1 MLFHYAIVD
10 FNRIFLTYLITLKVK
25 VLAKLG
31 LVTAA
36 AATVLFIFIYEIQ
49 GPVINRVMSQAPAEN
64 NETPKVEA
72 KLEEPVISETPDN
85 EVTAETEESTESLGT
100 TETESVDPVPDT
112 EESTITAEADVEP
125 ETVEQPI
132 KVEAPPVEEKV
143 KDLPT
148 RRIYGK
154 ITLSTSGELLEGVN
168 IMVPGSS
175 VAKVSN
181 ANGGYTIEVPKTLRE
196 LVFIYRGKKLVQ
208 RINSDNNLV
217 NVRLDLETMQY
228 D

>member
-1 MLFHYAIVD
+1 
-10 FNRIFLTYLITLKVK
+10 VK

-36 AATVLFIFIYEIQ
+36 AATVLFIFIYEFQ
-49 GPVINRVMSQAPAEN
+49 GPVLNRVMSQPPSEKSDATIPAKEIEEPVSSTIAESESLVEEEKTLPSIEEDHLN
-64 NETPKVEA
+64 TEASDVASPETAIVKPVI
-72 KLEEPVISETPDN
+72 EEPVITKAP
-85 EVTAETEESTESLGT
+85 VT
-100 TETESVDPVPDT
+100 
-112 EESTITAEADVEP
+112 
-125 ETVEQPI
+125 
-132 KVEAPPVEEKV
+132 VEEKSPAI
-143 KDLPT
+143 PT

-168 IMVPGSS
+168 IMVSGTS

-181 ANGGYTIEVPKTLRE
+181 ASGGYTIEVPRTSRE

-208 RINSDNNLV
+208 KISSDNNLV
-217 NVRLDLETMQY
+217 NVRLDLETMKY